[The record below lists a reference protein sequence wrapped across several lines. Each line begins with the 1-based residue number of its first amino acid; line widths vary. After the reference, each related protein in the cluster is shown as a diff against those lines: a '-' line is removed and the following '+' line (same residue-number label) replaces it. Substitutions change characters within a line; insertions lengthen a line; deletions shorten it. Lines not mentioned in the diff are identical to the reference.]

1 MTDTPPPKAFIDV
14 DECHALHKDGLLSK
28 EAYTRALLLIEDRPD
43 ESEWKDFISLSLLV
57 LGAGLTVSGIIY
69 FFAYNWASLH
79 RFAKFGITQG
89 LIAACIAAAAILGI
103 DRLSGKVSML
113 IGAIL
118 IGPMIGVMGQ
128 VYQTGSDPYNLFL
141 WWAILSLGW
150 VGISRLSY
158 AWLFWLLIVNATLML
173 FLPQALNIKPGTA
186 LFSLPCIALN
196 LLAYVLWSS
205 AQQRMTWLKTPLEW
219 VPRLILMWLITLGFW
234 ETCLLVAGSRSTD
247 YVRLVGVIVIVLG
260 SAGGFYYFMRKQT
273 RDMSVLTMFLIGII
287 AVSVTF
293 VFNASGKN
301 VFRRDFALIFFQLGT
316 VVLLES
322 IVGAHILRRISRS

>member
-1 MTDTPPPKAFIDV
+1 
-14 DECHALHKDGLLSK
+14 
-28 EAYTRALLLIEDRPD
+28 
-43 ESEWKDFISLSLLV
+43 
-57 LGAGLTVSGIIY
+57 
-69 FFAYNWASLH
+69 
-79 RFAKFGITQG
+79 
-89 LIAACIAAAAILGI
+89 
-103 DRLSGKVSML
+103 ML

-247 YVRLVGVIVIVLG
+247 YVRLVGVIVFVLG